1 MRPSRI
7 ALLPLAWAMLPAPR
21 CATAPPTEPPRLRV
35 KHPDLAQKVV
45 WAHLDAL
52 AFLRKNPDR
61 ATEILASYA
70 KRVDKKLMRNAY
82 DKMGLTH
89 SKIPE
94 SWINQ
99 LSKWAVKNKFQ
110 KRSMTGADV
119 TDYSFQKG
127 HPAADK

>member
-1 MRPSRI
+1 MFRNSFS
-7 ALLPLAWAMLPAPR
+7 M
-21 CATAPPTEPPRLRV
+21 TDRLRV
-35 KHPDLAQKVV
+35 QHPDLAKKVV

-70 KRVDKKLMRNAY
+70 KRVDKKLMRTAY

-99 LSKWAVKNKFQ
+99 LSKWAVKKKFQ
-110 KRSMTGADV
+110 KRRMTGADV

-127 HPAADK
+127 HPAAEK